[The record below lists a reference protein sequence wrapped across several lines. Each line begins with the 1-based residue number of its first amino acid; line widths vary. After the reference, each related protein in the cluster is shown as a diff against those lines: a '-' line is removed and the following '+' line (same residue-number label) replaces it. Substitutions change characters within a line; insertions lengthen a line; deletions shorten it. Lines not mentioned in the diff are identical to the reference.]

1 MRFPYAGFRRFLPG
15 KIWQQIFLTL
25 FFFAV
30 VPLIILGCVLLS
42 ASQKAIKTAILR
54 DYQEIAAH
62 TTGEITEHIKGAR
75 NVLSV
80 TASVLGRLHA
90 DPWRQETTITELSL
104 KYPAFQRIASLNL
117 NGIEV
122 ATSQLGSPLR
132 ARVDEPAFRET
143 AAGQPFLSE
152 VKVSENHMPYLTVAE
167 PVRQWGR
174 AAGVLVADL
183 DLRSVWDI
191 VDGIQVGR
199 SGRAY
204 LIDQKGR
211 IIAHQDKKKVLK
223 NASLAQMHVIQD
235 VLAGRAG
242 HFTEADENGE
252 AWLVSYAPVEKMN
265 WGLIMTRPEREAF
278 AVVRNMQAKF
288 LLIIALSILTALLSS
303 LILAQYMSRPMKNI
317 MEGSERIARGDFTR
331 LFRVRGKS
339 EIDRLLFAFNRMTQ
353 KLRRAQE
360 NEKMSTIG
368 KAATAIAHE
377 LKNSL
382 QMIDTFI
389 KLLPERQGDKQFLK
403 EFSDTIPRE
412 LDSWNA
418 SLKNMMTFSR
428 EDRFPVRAVDVNEII
443 REMMLLVKLKTR
455 QLQIRFET
463 RLDDT
468 LPRVMGNEE
477 KLKQVFLNMVTNALE
492 ATPPAGVVILTTRQ
506 GDGNAAEIEILNTGK
521 GIDESEFSKIFE
533 PFYSTKSGGL
543 GLGLSISKEI
553 IQQHKGKITVASR
566 KDGPTSFT
574 VRLPVHNPAM
584 NKG

>member
-143 AAGQPFLSE
+143 A
-152 VKVSENHMPYLTVAE
+152 TVAE
-167 PVRQWGR
+167 PVRQWSR

-223 NASLAQMHVIQD
+223 NASLAQMQVIQD

-288 LLIIALSILTALLSS
+288 LLIIALSILAALLSS
-303 LILAQYMSRPMKNI
+303 LILARHMSRPMKNI
-317 MEGSERIARGDFTR
+317 MEGTERIARGDFSR
-331 LFRVRGKS
+331 FFRVRGKS
-339 EIDRLLFAFNRMTQ
+339 ESDRLLFAFNRMTQ

-477 KLKQVFLNMVTNALE
+477 KLKQVFLNMDQCPGGHAPGRRGHPDDETGGRE
-492 ATPPAGVVILTTRQ
+492 CRGDRDPEYRQ
-506 GDGNAAEIEILNTGK
+506 GD
-521 GIDESEFSKIFE
+521 
-533 PFYSTKSGGL
+533 
-543 GLGLSISKEI
+543 
-553 IQQHKGKITVASR
+553 
-566 KDGPTSFT
+566 
-574 VRLPVHNPAM
+574 
-584 NKG
+584 